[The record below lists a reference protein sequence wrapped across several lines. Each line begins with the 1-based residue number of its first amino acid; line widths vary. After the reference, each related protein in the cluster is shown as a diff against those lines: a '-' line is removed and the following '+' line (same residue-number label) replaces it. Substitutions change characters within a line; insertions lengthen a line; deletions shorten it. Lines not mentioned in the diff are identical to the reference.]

1 MGTAPRPRPMLEY
14 ALRRVAL
21 LVPVVLGVLVVVF
34 LTLRLVPGDPAVIYV
49 GPEGTQADRDRIT
62 RLLGLDRPLPIQFG
76 IYVARVVQGD
86 FGRSI
91 FLRTEVSD
99 LIRTTFPAT
108 LELAILALLF
118 TAAIAIPLGMIA
130 AVRANSAID
139 LGATL
144 LALLGVSMPIFWFGV
159 LAILVFSLQLGWLPS
174 FGRGPG
180 LFPALAAGDPALVLE
195 ALRFALLPA
204 LTLGITSIALVAR
217 LVRSSMLEVL
227 GLDYVRTARA
237 KGLPPSRV
245 VLKHAFRNA
254 LLPVI
259 TVFGLQFGTLM
270 GGAVITETIFAWPG
284 IGRLVVNAISQR
296 DFPVIQGSVIF
307 IALLVSLI
315 NLLVD
320 LSYALINP
328 RIRYG

>member
-1 MGTAPRPRPMLEY
+1 MLQY
-14 ALRRVAL
+14 ALRRIVL
-21 LVPVVLGVLVVVF
+21 FVPVILGVLVIVF
-34 LTLRLVPGDPAVIYV
+34 LAVRLVPGDPAVIYV
-49 GPEGTQADRDRIT
+49 GPEGTPEDRARIT
-62 RLLGLDRPLPIQFG
+62 RVLGLDRPVPVQFG
-76 IYVARVVQGD
+76 IYAWRAVQGD

-91 FLRTEVSD
+91 FLRTEVST
-99 LIRTTFPAT
+99 LIRNTFPAT
-108 LELAILALLF
+108 LELAALALLF
-118 TAAIAIPLGMIA
+118 TAVIAIPLGVLA
-130 AVRANSAID
+130 AVKANTAID
-139 LGATL
+139 YGATL

-180 LFPALAAGDPALVLE
+180 LFPAVASGDPRIMLE
-195 ALRFALLPA
+195 ALRFAFLPA

-227 GLDYVRTARA
+227 GLDYVRTAHA
-237 KGLPPSRV
+237 KGLPRRRV

-259 TVFGLQFGTLM
+259 TVFGLQFGTLL

-284 IGRLVVNAISQR
+284 LGRLVVNAISQR

-307 IALLVSLI
+307 IAVLISII
-315 NLLVD
+315 NLVVD
-320 LSYALINP
+320 LAYAIVNP
-328 RIRYG
+328 RIRYGG

>member
-1 MGTAPRPRPMLEY
+1 MLEY
-14 ALRRVAL
+14 TLRRIAL
-21 LVPVVLGVLVVVF
+21 FVPVVLGVLVVVF

-49 GPEGTQADRDRIT
+49 GPEGTQADRERIT
-62 RLLGLDRPLPIQFG
+62 RLLGLDRPLPVQFG
-76 IYVARVVQGD
+76 IYLTRVAQGD
-86 FGRSI
+86 IGRSI
-91 FLRTEVSD
+91 FLRTEVST

-108 LELAILALLF
+108 LELAVLALLF
-118 TAAIAIPLGMIA
+118 TAVVAIPLGVIA
-130 AVRANSAID
+130 AVRANTPVD
-139 LGATL
+139 LAATIV
-144 LALLGVSMPIFWFGV
+144 ALLGVSMPIFWFGV

-180 LFPALAAGDPALVLE
+180 LFPAFSARDPALVLE

-227 GLDYVRTARA
+227 SLDYVRTARA
-237 KGLPPSRV
+237 KGLAPRRV
-245 VLKHAFRNA
+245 VVHHAFRNA

-259 TVFGLQFGTLM
+259 TVFGLQFGTLI

-284 IGRLVVNAISQR
+284 LGRLVVNAISQR

-307 IALLVSLI
+307 IAVFISVI

-320 LSYALINP
+320 LSYALVNP
-328 RIRYG
+328 KIRYG

>member
-1 MGTAPRPRPMLEY
+1 MLEY
-14 ALRRVAL
+14 TLRRIAL
-21 LVPVVLGVLVVVF
+21 FVPVVLGVLVVVF

-49 GPEGTQADRDRIT
+49 GPEGTQADRERIT
-62 RLLGLDRPLPIQFG
+62 RLLGLDRPLPVQFG
-76 IYVARVVQGD
+76 IYLTRVAQGD
-86 FGRSI
+86 IGRSI
-91 FLRTEVSD
+91 FLRTEVST

-108 LELAILALLF
+108 LELAVLALLF
-118 TAAIAIPLGMIA
+118 TAVVAIPLGVIA
-130 AVRANSAID
+130 AVRANTPVD
-139 LGATL
+139 LAATIV
-144 LALLGVSMPIFWFGV
+144 ALLGVSMPIFWFGV

-180 LFPALAAGDPALVLE
+180 LFPAFSARDPALVLE

-227 GLDYVRTARA
+227 SLDYVRTARA
-237 KGLPPSRV
+237 KGLAPRRV
-245 VLKHAFRNA
+245 VVHHAFRNA

-259 TVFGLQFGTLM
+259 TVFGLQFGPLI

-284 IGRLVVNAISQR
+284 LGRLVVNAISQR

-307 IALLVSLI
+307 IAVFISVI

-320 LSYALINP
+320 LSYALVNP
-328 RIRYG
+328 KIRYG